1 VLIFVSSYFLLGER
15 NRKCELSLM
24 GNLFDINIIH
34 IFEGYV
40 KHTQMVQAKKI
51 QEAGNIQPPG
61 FYF

>member
-1 VLIFVSSYFLLGER
+1 
-15 NRKCELSLM
+15 M

-40 KHTQMVQAKKI
+40 KHTRLVQAKKI

-61 FYF
+61 FFL